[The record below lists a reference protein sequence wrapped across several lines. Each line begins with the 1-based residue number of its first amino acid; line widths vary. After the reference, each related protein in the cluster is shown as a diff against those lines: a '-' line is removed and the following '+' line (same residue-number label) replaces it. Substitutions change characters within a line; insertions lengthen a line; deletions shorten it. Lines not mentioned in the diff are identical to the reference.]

1 MKKFFKLVLT
11 LLFITTISG
20 LLFLP
25 SPVEA
30 EIARYCT
37 MRSTVTLT
45 EEQVAHLD
53 IERRGIRTPEDLIPP
68 ELRDLLGIVG
78 VEAGPITIEAGT
90 TVGDKNSHAAVQT
103 GAWGIICLL
112 GTVGFVTRVI
122 IWFLIPLFTILLII
136 GGIKIM
142 TAAGDTDK
150 VSKGKNFILY
160 AALGFLLVMI
170 VGAIPAMIRFFA
182 GF

>member
-1 MKKFFKLVLT
+1 MKKFFKLVLI

-37 MRSTVTLT
+37 MRSTVTFT
-45 EEQVAHLD
+45 AEQA
-53 IERRGIRTPEDLIPP
+53 RY
-68 ELRDLLGIVG
+68 LGI
-78 VEAGPITIEAGT
+78 AGRLSIRAGT
-90 TVGDKNSHAAVQT
+90 RVGDENSRAAVRT

>member
-1 MKKFFKLVLT
+1 MKKFFKLVLI

-30 EIARYCT
+30 EIARQCT
-37 MRSTVTLT
+37 MRSTVTFT
-45 EEQVAHLD
+45 AEQARHFDIQGRLD
-53 IERRGIRTPEDLIPP
+53 
-68 ELRDLLGIVG
+68 
-78 VEAGPITIEAGT
+78 IEAGT
-90 TVGDKNSHAAVQT
+90 TVGDENSNAAVQT